1 MIILYS
7 HSGILQGV
15 GSVLVLALASNY
27 KIASFITIFICNY
40 VLVHRTFIS
49 IVFLLFGSIYLFES
63 WSHCVVL
70 VGLELLRD
78 LPASQVLRFLTTML
92 GFNDF

>member
-27 KIASFITIFICNY
+27 KTASFIIIFICNY

-49 IVFLLFGSIYLFES
+49 IVICFVWEYLFI
-63 WSHCVVL
+63 
-70 VGLELLRD
+70 
-78 LPASQVLRFLTTML
+78 
-92 GFNDF
+92 